1 MRRDRPGNV
10 LTTLVFTDIVGSTQV
25 AEELGDRRWREL
37 LARHHRIVRDG
48 LREYGGRELDTAGDG
63 TFSRFDS
70 PASAINFAAATAD
83 ALREIGVEIRTG
95 IHIGECEVFEGKL
108 SGLNVHAAAR
118 TMGLAGPGEILVT
131 GSVRDLVRGAGFGF
145 ADRGVHELRGI
156 EGEWHLFEVASIDD
170 SHRSPPLPEGE
181 AQERRGQIVPP
192 PLVKRRRVRATAVA
206 SATLVVL
213 AAGALVLAHAVGG
226 ASAAPLTGCEVA
238 SSLQL
243 HDHAFNQ
250 AVYDGLTDASTK
262 WGIGV
267 QDELASSEG
276 QWKRAVGNLIR
287 KRCGLIVSIGT
298 IAAPDTIAA
307 AKANPRQR
315 FAATDAAGVSGTS
328 NNLMSIKFEPQAAA
342 FLAGYLAAGMTKTGK
357 VGTFGGIPLSTVTS
371 YMDGFAAGVLYY
383 NEKHGTHIQLLG
395 WNPKAQQGE
404 FVDTNKFDFGAF
416 KDTIAAKELTGGLI
430 HQGADIVFPVDGP
443 HGEVGACNAALRTRN
458 VLLIGVDTDQFWA
471 TPPCEARWLTSAM
484 KIYRRMVYLA
494 MAQIVHHTFKGG
506 SLEGTLKNGGVGLA
520 PYHGFESRIPGQ
532 LRSELASAKEEI
544 VHRTLSV
551 DPRTYPTG

>member
-1 MRRDRPGNV
+1 MRRDKPGNV

-37 LARHHRIVRDG
+37 LARHHRVVREG

-70 PASAINFAAATAD
+70 PASAINFVAATAD
-83 ALREIGVEIRTG
+83 ALRELGVEIRAG

-108 SGLNVHAAAR
+108 SGVNVHAAAR

-156 EGEWHLFEVASIDD
+156 EGEWQLFEVTSIDD

-181 AQERRGQIVPP
+181 ARERRGQIEPP
-192 PLVKRRRVRATAVA
+192 PLVKRRRVRVTAVA
-206 SATLVVL
+206 CAIAVVL
-213 AAGALVLAHAVGG
+213 AAAAFALVHAVGG
-226 ASAAPLTGCEVA
+226 ASAAPLTGCEVTT
-238 SSLQL
+238 SPQL

-250 AVYDGLTDASTK
+250 AVYDGLTDASTE

-267 QDELASSEG
+267 QDELSRTEG
-276 QWKRAVGNLIR
+276 QWKRDVADLIR
-287 KRCGLIVSIGT
+287 QRCGLIVSVGT

-307 AKANPRQR
+307 AKANPHQR
-315 FAATDAAGVSGTS
+315 FAVTDAAGVRGTP
-328 NNLMSIKFEPQAAA
+328 NLMSIRFEPQGAA

-383 NEKHGTHIQLLG
+383 NERHGTHVRLLG
-395 WNPKAQQGE
+395 WNPKTQKGA
-404 FVDTNKFDFGAF
+404 FVDTNKFDFQAF
-416 KDTIAAKELTGGLI
+416 ADTIAAKELTAGLI
-430 HQGADIVFPVDGP
+430 SQGADIVFPVDGP
-443 HGEVGACNAALRTRN
+443 HGEVGACSAAQRTRN

-506 SLEGTLKNGGVGLA
+506 SLEGTLENGGVGLA
-520 PYHGFESRIPGQ
+520 SYHGFESRIPKQ
-532 LRSELASAKEEI
+532 LRSELASVRKEI

-551 DPRTYPTG
+551 DPRSYLSG